1 MSGVLAGR
9 RAYITGGSS
18 GIGAAIARTFA
29 GEGARVAIGA
39 SRHAEQAQA
48 LADSLPRR
56 DGANVVV
63 RADLSDRQQ
72 TDRAADEAIAGL
84 GGLDL
89 FVHCAGIDV
98 SQAAPTH
105 ETPDE
110 TWDRMLG
117 LHLTAAFRLSKRLIP
132 ALLRGKNPSIIF
144 IGSVAG
150 IVGDLAE
157 SMLKRDAG
165 VKDSST
171 WLPGFGGVLA
181 EPVTADSH
189 YKHNQMHE
197 IAQVYR
203 QLYDNPAV
211 TAQLVRLSP
220 LYDKASAE
228 LDEAAAD
235 VRYGRSTPFNGSA
248 KTKESVGTSP
258 SRPATV
264 SYSSGVPHM
273 CGRSS

>member
-89 FVHCAGIDV
+89 FVHCLRFHSSGNRRRSSSMTRASG
-98 SQAAPTH
+98 
-105 ETPDE
+105 
-110 TWDRMLG
+110 
-117 LHLTAAFRLSKRLIP
+117 P
-132 ALLRGKNPSIIF
+132 AEPPNGGRSA
-144 IGSVAG
+144 SA
-150 IVGDLAE
+150 
-157 SMLKRDAG
+157 SSAG
-165 VKDSST
+165 VASQNSFGRQPSN
-171 WLPGFGGVLA
+171 WLAIEHIRSAHSPKRTSISAPGGF
-181 EPVTADSH
+181 
-189 YKHNQMHE
+189 
-197 IAQVYR
+197 
-203 QLYDNPAV
+203 
-211 TAQLVRLSP
+211 
-220 LYDKASAE
+220 ASA
-228 LDEAAAD
+228 
-235 VRYGRSTPFNGSA
+235 
-248 KTKESVGTSP
+248 
-258 SRPATV
+258 RP
-264 SYSSGVPHM
+264 
-273 CGRSS
+273 